1 MSLPA
6 VAFPRPRAIP
16 PALAL
21 AAAPFGIALRGAR
34 DGDRPAL
41 LALYATTRAEELAAQ
56 PWPEATRAQFV
67 AQQYAL
73 QHRHFVEHFP
83 DAAFLVLV
91 RGGSVIGR
99 LYVDRSTRTPR
110 DLVVD
115 ILLAPEWRGAG
126 IGAALLRAVQ
136 ADAAARGREVELH
149 VLRWN
154 AGARRLYE
162 RLGFE
167 VADAGS
173 PHILMRWAAPSAVS

>member
-6 VAFPRPRAIP
+6 VGFPRARAVP
-16 PALAL
+16 PALAR
-21 AAAPFGIALRGAR
+21 AAAPFDIALRWAR

-67 AQQYAL
+67 AQQYDL
-73 QHRHFVEHFP
+73 QHRHFVAHYA
-83 DAAFLVLV
+83 DAEFLVLV
-91 RGGSVIGR
+91 RGPEVVGR
-99 LYVDRSTRTPR
+99 LYVDRSARAPR

-115 ILLAPEWRGAG
+115 ILLAPAWRGAG
-126 IGAALLRAVQ
+126 IGGALLRAVL

-149 VLRWN
+149 VLAWN
-154 AGARRLYE
+154 LGARRLYE
-162 RLGFE
+162 RLGFH

-173 PHILMRWAAPSAVS
+173 PHVLMRWAAPSTVS

>member
-6 VAFPRPRAIP
+6 VGFPRPRAVP
-16 PALAL
+16 TALAL
-21 AAAPFGIALRGAR
+21 ATAPFGIALRWAG

-41 LALYATTRAEELAAQ
+41 LALYATTRAEELATQ

-67 AQQYAL
+67 AQQFAL
-73 QHRHFVEHFP
+73 QHRHFVGQFP
-83 DAAFLVLV
+83 DAEFLVLA
-91 RGGSVIGR
+91 RGASIVGR
-99 LYVDRSTRTPR
+99 LYVDRSPRAPR

-126 IGAALLRAVQ
+126 IGGALLRAVL

-149 VLRWN
+149 VLPWN

-162 RLGFE
+162 RLGFH
-167 VADAGS
+167 VAGAGS
-173 PHILMRWAAPSAVS
+173 PHLLMRWAAQPTVS